1 MKKNLLTVITFVL
14 VLINLV
20 LTGIITFVLVPYVNQ
35 ANSLVTSVATAI
47 DLEQKA
53 GANEQS
59 GGSGAYSIDQLE
71 VYDLNTPDDKGMTI
85 NLKKGADGKDH
96 YAVLK
101 VSLSLNMESDS
112 YKDYKESLESKKS
125 LITNKINDV
134 VSQHT
139 IEEVRDD
146 QKGLQ
151 DEILKAIQSLGA
163 ERLSSRLANVTLRI
177 WQTSPKSPS
186 LMIRRMFRRRPCQ
199 PLLTARKS
207 ISRWMN

>member
-1 MKKNLLTVITFVL
+1 MKKNLLAVITFVL

-20 LTGIITFVLVPYVNQ
+20 LTGIITFVLVPYVKQ

-53 GANEQS
+53 GAKQES
-59 GGSGAYSIDQLE
+59 GGSGAYSIEQLE
-71 VYDLNTPDDKGMTI
+71 VYDLNTADDKGMTI

-139 IEEVRDD
+139 IEEVRED

-151 DEILKAIQSLGA
+151 DEILKAIQSLYGVDDFIVDVGF
-163 ERLSSRLANVTLRI
+163 SSATY
-177 WQTSPKSPS
+177 Q
-186 LMIRRMFRRRPCQ
+186 
-199 PLLTARKS
+199 
-207 ISRWMN
+207 

>member
-1 MKKNLLTVITFVL
+1 MKKNLLAVITFVL

-20 LTGIITFVLVPYVNQ
+20 LTGIITFVLVPYVKQ

-53 GANEQS
+53 GAKEES
-59 GGSGAYSIDQLE
+59 GGAGAYSIDQLE
-71 VYDLNTPDDKGMTI
+71 VYDLSTSDDKGMTI

-101 VSLSLNMESDS
+101 ISLSINTESDS
-112 YKDYKESLESKKS
+112 YKDYMATLESKKS

-134 VSQHT
+134 VSKHT

-146 QKGLQ
+146 QQ
-151 DEILKAIQSLGA
+151 AIQSEILKAIQDLYGVDDFIVGVGF
-163 ERLSSRLANVTLRI
+163 SSATY
-177 WQTSPKSPS
+177 Q
-186 LMIRRMFRRRPCQ
+186 
-199 PLLTARKS
+199 
-207 ISRWMN
+207 

>member
-1 MKKNLLTVITFVL
+1 MKKNLLAVITFVL

-20 LTGIITFVLVPYVNQ
+20 LTGIITFVLVPYVKQ

-53 GANEQS
+53 GANEES
-59 GGSGAYSIDQLE
+59 GGSGAYSIDKLE
-71 VYDLNTPDDKGMTI
+71 VYDVNDPKDDKGMTI

-101 VSLSLNMESDS
+101 VSLSINTESDS
-112 YKDYKESLESKKS
+112 YKEYKETLDSKKS

-134 VSQHT
+134 VSKHT

-146 QKGLQ
+146 QRAIQ
-151 DEILKAIQSLGA
+151 NEILKAIQDLYGVDDFIVDVGF
-163 ERLSSRLANVTLRI
+163 SSATY
-177 WQTSPKSPS
+177 Q
-186 LMIRRMFRRRPCQ
+186 
-199 PLLTARKS
+199 
-207 ISRWMN
+207 